1 MKLFTLFCLACIVL
15 ASAIY
20 AAEPNAVAQPQTA
33 SVSARF
39 QNIEG
44 DLDIDIPVMR
54 DEMTITESTQIEE
67 LKTEDIG
74 KDYNFRSI
82 SEDFSQALEDYNRTE
97 GRPHTNKVRKQMRD
111 AMLGLALEFV
121 ITLIVLQIALS
132 LSGFPCLFWQIA
144 LLALTV
150 AIPGGLMD
158 YFYSFSLLNPIRM
171 ALSFILLLAL
181 IRPLSDVREWATA
194 IRIVLI
200 ARSISIVLVWL
211 AFTGVMVLFE
221 L

>member
-1 MKLFTLFCLACIVL
+1 
-15 ASAIY
+15 
-20 AAEPNAVAQPQTA
+20 
-33 SVSARF
+33 
-39 QNIEG
+39 
-44 DLDIDIPVMR
+44 
-54 DEMTITESTQIEE
+54 
-67 LKTEDIG
+67 
-74 KDYNFRSI
+74 
-82 SEDFSQALEDYNRTE
+82 
-97 GRPHTNKVRKQMRD
+97 MRD

-121 ITLIVLQIALS
+121 ITLIVLQIAFS

-150 AIPGGLMD
+150 AIPGGLME